1 MRLTCPNCD
10 AQYEVA
16 DTVIPDDGR
25 DVQCSNCGTTWFQE
39 PASALAAAARRADD
53 SDVAQP
59 EPQTGAE
66 AEPAASPS
74 EQGHATSEP
83 AAPPETVSVP
93 TPARNL
99 SDQAASILHEEA
111 ERERRARVAEDTVM
125 ETQTELGIDKAPP
138 PPAPAPTPP
147 PAATID
153 NVADAVRSAEIT
165 PRPRATD
172 RTANSRDL
180 LPDIEEINSTL
191 TATSSRRDAERA
203 ILTEVDDPPK
213 SRIGFQVG
221 FIGAIA
227 VAVAAVAVY
236 VYAPLI
242 ADRVPAARPVLFSY
256 VSQVDT
262 LRLWLDGWVTG
273 TIQSLT
279 DVMSSAASDG

>member
-39 PASALAAAARRADD
+39 PASALVAAARRADD
-53 SDVAQP
+53 TDAAQP
-59 EPQTGAE
+59 EPQTEAQAE
-66 AEPAASPS
+66 QSASPS
-74 EQGHATSEP
+74 DQSRAPSE
-83 AAPPETVSVP
+83 AAVPPEPVSGP
-93 TPARNL
+93 TPAGNL
-99 SDQAASILHEEA
+99 SDQAASILQEEA
-111 ERERRARVAEDTVM
+111 ERERRTRVAEETVV
-125 ETQTELGIDKAPP
+125 ETQTELGIDQ
-138 PPAPAPTPP
+138 APA

-153 NVADAVRSAEIT
+153 NIADAVRSAEIT
-165 PRPRATD
+165 PRPPATD

-203 ILTEVDDPPK
+203 ILTEVDDAPK
-213 SRIGFQVG
+213 SRTGFRVG

-236 VYAPLI
+236 VYAPPI
-242 ADRVPAARPVLFSY
+242 ADRVPSVRPVLFSY
-256 VSQVDT
+256 VSTVDT
-262 LRLWLDGWVTG
+262 ARVWLDGWVTG

-279 DVMSSAASDG
+279 DVMSNAASDG